1 MYAIIVL
8 LLGMLVAFVVFCA
21 INSLTCSSDAGLAGS
36 LVVFFIALVM
46 LKYPASRPEVKKAKD
61 LLKEAESLT
70 DEAYDT
76 KVLHGGIP
84 VELYNKI
91 KEHNENVKE
100 EIKENNFWI
109 KAYGFDTNSCI
120 IDISD
125 YKIITENVFTQPVRV
140 VEDPTEPTS
149 EPVTEVS
156 TETTETATKQ
166 FIEID
171 GQRYELV
178 PAEE

>member
-1 MYAIIVL
+1 MYSIIVL
-8 LLGMLVAFVVFCA
+8 LLGVLVAFAVYCIVNA
-21 INSLTCSSDAGLAGS
+21 LTYEPVAGLIGS
-36 LVVFFIALVM
+36 LVVLLITAAM
-46 LKYPASRPEVKKAKD
+46 LNYPSSRPEVKKAKD
-61 LLKEAESLT
+61 LLKETESLT

-84 VELYNKI
+84 IELYNKI
-91 KEHNENVKE
+91 KEHNEKVKE
-100 EIKENNFWI
+100 EIDENNFWI
-109 KAYGFDTNSCI
+109 KADDFDVDSCI

-149 EPVTEVS
+149 EFVTEAS

-166 FIEID
+166 VVEID
-171 GQRYELV
+171 GQYYELV
-178 PAEE
+178 PIG